1 MGRIIWTFAAMVG
14 VALGLVLPTPALHG
28 HDANLFVAVDTQ
40 GR

>member
-1 MGRIIWTFAAMVG
+1 MGRVIWTFAAMVG

-28 HDANLFVAVDTQ
+28 GDHGLFVAVSAG